1 MLYTLIIFFLIFH
14 ILILSFREIQKP
26 IEPQTGSGNLKWP
39 PQVVDRRIEDDKTT
53 ENYKPRF
60 PVGGTQC
67 KLN

>member
-1 MLYTLIIFFLIFH
+1 M
-14 ILILSFREIQKP
+14 ILSFREIQKP
-26 IEPQTGSGNLKWP
+26 IEPQTGSGNRKWP